1 MPRLFLVRHAE
12 PAAGW
17 GGDALDPGLSE
28 RGCEQ
33 AEAVAK
39 ALSRLGALEVVSS
52 PMLRCRETAT
62 PYAALSGAPP
72 RIEQRV
78 SEVVAPAEVSDRRV
92 WLRET
97 FPWDDGI
104 ARRQWRDVPAELRAW
119 RDGCGDALRD
129 MRADTVVFTHFIAIN
144 AIASAAMNSSNTIV
158 FRPGHCSITEL
169 ALSHGVLR
177 VVRLGDEMQS
187 ADVR

>member
-1 MPRLFLVRHAE
+1 MTRLFLIRHAE

-28 RGCEQ
+28 LGRDQ
-33 AEAVAK
+33 AQRAAEA
-39 ALSRLGALEVVSS
+39 LSAMGPLEVVSS
-52 PMLRCRETAT
+52 PMLRCRETAA
-62 PYAALSGAPP
+62 PYAAGRGVAP

-78 SEVVAPAEVSDRRV
+78 SEVVAPPDVADRRV

-97 FPWDDGI
+97 FPWDEGVT
-104 ARRQWRDVPAELRAW
+104 RRRWSDAPEALCVWRDTCAA
-119 RDGCGDALRD
+119 ALRD
-129 MRADTVVFTHFIAIN
+129 INADTAVFTHFIAIN
-144 AIASAAMNSSNTIV
+144 AIVSVACNSAETIV

-169 ALSHGVLR
+169 ENTEHGLR
-177 VVRLGDEMQS
+177 VVRLGHDMQS